1 MKRQEALLEDGVL
14 FHTKKGKPQ
23 PCPRALAPLADTH
36 GHLTVFR
43 EQDPACAIARAA
55 LAGLRLL
62 VVPADPTEDAP
73 QAAAFLGQMEQWIQ
87 EARLRLDEAAATG
100 IEAPQFKGY
109 SDLPALV
116 DNVQVIVGVHPYG
129 AGLYSSQVEEQM
141 EVMLADPRCTGVGEI
156 GLDYTC
162 KVDPVLQ
169 QEVFRQQLAMACE
182 RDLPCELHI
191 RDAKDDEVALA
202 HQDALR
208 VLDEVGMPSAGV
220 DLHCFTSNI
229 SVMEPFVER
238 GCYVAFGGAL
248 TFKNTQDIRDAA
260 MACPANRLLSETD
273 SPYMAPVPLRGCE
286 CEPAMVALT
295 ARALA
300 DLRAECGLA
309 VSRETYEQL
318 WANACELFAPLSLL
332 H

>member
-23 PCPRALAPLADTH
+23 PSPRALAPLADTH

-73 QAAAFLGQMEQWIQ
+73 QAAAFLGQMEQWI
-87 EARLRLDEAAATG
+87 EDACLRLDEAAAAG
-100 IEAPQFKGY
+100 SEVPQFKHY
-109 SDLPALV
+109 PDAPALV
-116 DNVQVIVGVHPYG
+116 DNIQVIVGVHPYG
-129 AGLYSSQVEEQM
+129 AALYTPQVEEQM
-141 EVMLADPRCTGVGEI
+141 EVMLADPRCTGIGEI

-162 KVDPVLQ
+162 EVDPVLQ
-169 QEVFRQQLAMACE
+169 QEVFRRQLTMACE

-191 RDAKDDEVALA
+191 RDAKDDGAATA

-220 DLHCFTSNI
+220 DLHCFTSNVL
-229 SVMEPFVER
+229 VMEPFVER
-238 GCYVAFGGAL
+238 GCYVAFGGAA

-309 VSRETYEQL
+309 TPQETYRQL
-318 WANACELFAPLSLL
+318 WANACELFTPLSLL